1 VRWGSC
7 GKVHVLGRLFT
18 FKTRTMKNAMIVSS
32 KALAGALSVALVDGF
47 EEEAGVAFKADGS
60 FVVVGTTVVTGEK
73 QAGWQDFELERPQA
87 QKLFRILF
95 AMAEQPLTIRYDGSW
110 IRIGEVL
117 V

>member
-1 VRWGSC
+1 
-7 GKVHVLGRLFT
+7 VHVLGRLFT
-18 FKTRTMKNAMIVSS
+18 FRTRTMKNAMIVSS
-32 KALAGALSVALVDGF
+32 KALAGALSVALADGD
-47 EEEAGVAFKADGS
+47 EAQAGVAFKADGRS
-60 FVVVGTTVVTGEK
+60 VVVGTMGVGGEK

-87 QKLFRILF
+87 QKLFRILL